1 MKLAKQNSK
10 LFLCPDLL
18 EFNVT
23 KTRGKSSENDRH
35 GPDKNVKY
43 DSTVRD
49 FPTRTRNIFGLR

>member
-1 MKLAKQNSK
+1 M
-10 LFLCPDLL
+10 FLCADLL
-18 EFNVT
+18 DFNVT
-23 KTRGKSSENDRH
+23 KTRGKSSENDRY